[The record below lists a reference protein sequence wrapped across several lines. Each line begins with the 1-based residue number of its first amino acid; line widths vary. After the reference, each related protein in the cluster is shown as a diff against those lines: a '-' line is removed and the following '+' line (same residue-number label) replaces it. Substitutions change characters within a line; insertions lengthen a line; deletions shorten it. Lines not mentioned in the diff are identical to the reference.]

1 MNLRNDPQYLK
12 NFQYRTTK
20 NLEARI
26 RLHELYSTNQ
36 EDWVSFVQDQIKES
50 GSSSILEVGCGSG
63 NLWKKN
69 TDMQLHLNRLVLS
82 DFSFGMLKGFY
93 INNQNSIIE
102 NFSANDVQC
111 LPFPHETFDLVIAN
125 HMLYHVP
132 DIDLAL
138 GEITRVLTPNGV
150 LFSATNGKSHMQE
163 LDLLMNKF
171 VPESQEI
178 YKFSTKF
185 SLENARSFLNKQF
198 KETKLIPY
206 SGMLVIP
213 EVEPIM
219 DYIISIWGNF
229 ISDLQ
234 LKSIQDEIENI
245 IKTQKNFI
253 IHKSSGLFISKVDK

>member
-36 EDWVSFVQDQIKES
+36 EDWVSFVQSQIKES
-50 GSSSILEVGCGSG
+50 GSRSILEVGCGSG
-63 NLWKKN
+63 NLWNKN
-69 TDMQLHLNRLVLS
+69 TEIDIPFKRLVLS

-93 INNQNSIIE
+93 INNQNSIVE

-111 LPFPHETFDLVIAN
+111 LPFPDETFDLVIAN
-125 HMLYHVP
+125 HMLYHIP

-138 GEITRVLTPNGV
+138 GEISRVLTRNGV
-150 LFSATNGKSHMQE
+150 LFAATNGKSHMQE
-163 LDLLMNKF
+163 LDFLMNKF
-171 VPESQEI
+171 VPDSQEI
-178 YKFSTKF
+178 YRFSTKF
-185 SLENARSFLNKQF
+185 SLENARSFLDKHF
-198 KETKLIPY
+198 KETKLVLY

-213 EVEPIM
+213 EIDPIM
-219 DYIISIWGNF
+219 NYIISIWGNF

-234 LKSIQDEIENI
+234 LKSIQDEIESI
-245 IKTQKNFI
+245 IKTQKNFV

>member
-69 TDMQLHLNRLVLS
+69 TDMNLPIKRLILS
-82 DFSFGMLKGFY
+82 DFSFGMLKGFSFT
-93 INNQNSIIE
+93 NKNSKVE
-102 NFSANDVQC
+102 NFSANDVQF
-111 LPFPHETFDLVIAN
+111 LPFPDETFDLVVAN

-138 GEITRVLTPNGV
+138 DEISRVLTPNGV
-150 LFSATNGKSHMQE
+150 LFAATNGESHMQE
-163 LDLLMNKF
+163 LDFLMNKY
-171 VPESQEI
+171 VPEALVI
-178 YKFSTKF
+178 YKISTKF
-185 SLENARSFLNKQF
+185 SLENARSFLDKHF
-198 KETKLIPY
+198 KEIKLIPY
-206 SGMLVIP
+206 AGMLVIP

-219 DYIISIWGNF
+219 NYIISIWGNF

-234 LKSIQDEIENI
+234 LKSIQDEIESI

-253 IHKSSGLFISKVDK
+253 IHKSTGLFISKVDK

>member
-36 EDWVSFVQDQIKES
+36 EDWVSFVQDQINES

-63 NLWKKN
+63 NLWTKN

-82 DFSFGMLKGFY
+82 DFSFGMLKGFK
-93 INNQNSIIE
+93 INSQNSKIE
-102 NFSANDVQC
+102 NFSASDVQC
-111 LPFPHETFDLVIAN
+111 LPFPDKTFDLVIAN

-138 GEITRVLTPNGV
+138 GEISRVLTPNGI
-150 LFSATNGKSHMQE
+150 LFAATNGKSHMQE
-163 LDLLMNKF
+163 LDFLMKKF

-185 SLENARSFLNKQF
+185 SLEIARSFLDKHF

-206 SGMLVIP
+206 AGMLVIP

-219 DYIISIWGNF
+219 NYIISIWGSF

-234 LKSIQDEIENI
+234 LKSIQDEIEGI
-245 IKTQKNFI
+245 IKTQENFI
-253 IHKSSGLFISKVDK
+253 IHKSTGLFISKVDK